1 MTTWTIIGGG
11 LHAATIAI
19 KLRSKG
25 LKSDR
30 LKIIDPHHNL
40 CEQFNNYT
48 KRIDMPYLRS
58 PCVHHVHPNPFHLRQ
73 YAKKMH
79 YTHPAYGP
87 YKRPNRDMFMD
98 HTHELIHH
106 FELNQSHIQSYVNKI
121 EKDDKQWLIQL
132 SNNEWIH
139 TDNLIIAFG
148 CNHEPYTPKLFVQQP
163 DISHVFDN
171 DESYYQETSHV
182 VGSGIS
188 AAHLCLRLLK
198 ENNNKIHLWTNKHI
212 DVHDFDA
219 DPGWLGPK
227 NMTSFNAIESS
238 EQRFDIIKRER
249 HRGSM
254 PKELELRL
262 KKYIKQ
268 NRLNMH
274 INELT
279 DIQQHHICTEKYCL
293 RYDHILLA
301 TGFKESIMQ
310 QLIIKHLTNHFQAPI
325 TSCGLP
331 YISPTLEWLPNL
343 FVTGG
348 LADLVLGPFARNIMG
363 GREAALR
370 IAEAYDEIENKSKS
384 KSAIKLNN

>member
-1 MTTWTIIGGG
+1 
-11 LHAATIAI
+11 
-19 KLRSKG
+19 
-25 LKSDR
+25 
-30 LKIIDPHHNL
+30 
-40 CEQFNNYT
+40 
-48 KRIDMPYLRS
+48 MPYLRS
-58 PCVHHVHPNPFHLRQ
+58 PCVHHVHPNPFHLKQ

-132 SNNEWIH
+132 SNNEWVH

-212 DVHDFDA
+212 YVHDFDA

-279 DIQQHHICTEKYCL
+279 DIQQHHICTENYCL

-310 QLIIKHLTNHFQAPI
+310 QSIIKHLTNHFQAPI
-325 TSCGLP
+325 ASCGLP